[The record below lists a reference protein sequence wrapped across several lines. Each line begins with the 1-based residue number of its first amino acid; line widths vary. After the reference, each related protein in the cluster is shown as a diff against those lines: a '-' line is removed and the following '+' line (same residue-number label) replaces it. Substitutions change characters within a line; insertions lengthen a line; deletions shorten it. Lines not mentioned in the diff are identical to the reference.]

1 METLKA
7 IEALGALSQE
17 TRLEAFRTLVRHE
30 PSGLPAG
37 EIARMLNVPQNTLS
51 THLAILVNAGLAESR
66 RDGRSVIYR
75 ARIAEMEGLIAY
87 LLEDCCQGHACLP
100 QTTPEKGLC
109 R

>member
-66 RDGRSVIYR
+66 RDGRSMIYR
-75 ARIAEMEGLIAY
+75 AWIAEMEGLIAY
-87 LLEDCCQGHACLP
+87 LLEDCCQGQACLP